1 MLPCW
6 NVKTTA
12 ENGELREPSNSV
24 ESANESLV
32 QIPAAPDVPLVSA
45 HGDKSLFDRSSFSAE
60 HIERLVSARFVYS
73 SICFQCFAW
82 RNSWTVYIQ
91 KERRQTPHQV
101 NLKGMKVSL
110 WGWLPNLKAW
120 FPSTASVMDEKTVL
134 QATHS
139 FVKTVNKD
147 ICTSTF

>member
-24 ESANESLV
+24 ESADESLV

-73 SICFQCFAW
+73 ASNVLHEETAGQFTF
-82 RNSWTVYIQ
+82 
-91 KERRQTPHQV
+91 RRRGDKPLT
-101 NLKGMKVSL
+101 K
-110 WGWLPNLKAW
+110 
-120 FPSTASVMDEKTVL
+120 
-134 QATHS
+134 
-139 FVKTVNKD
+139 
-147 ICTSTF
+147 